1 MVQEEDVKNEELTKL
16 ENNDVER
23 ELFVTIFYN

>member
-23 ELFVTIFYN
+23 KLFVTIF

>member
-23 ELFVTIFYN
+23 ELFVTIFYD